1 MMKYIFCIIALLVQ
15 PVFSWYVYHKQD
27 KKKAA
32 LKMPMLYYSVA
43 YMIVQLYV
51 FLNSVQNFQKD
62 TAFILILYRLEEA
75 GCSRKSK
82 VRVFKDRIQ
91 YIRVNNLCCRVKH
104 TTVSGYL
111 IEQTGIRLHNATNR

>member
-62 TAFILILYRLEEA
+62 TAFILILYR
-75 GCSRKSK
+75 
-82 VRVFKDRIQ
+82 
-91 YIRVNNLCCRVKH
+91 
-104 TTVSGYL
+104 
-111 IEQTGIRLHNATNR
+111 RLYW

>member
-1 MMKYIFCIIALLVQ
+1 MMKYIFCIIALLIQ

-43 YMIVQLYV
+43 YMVVQLYV

-62 TAFILILYRLEEA
+62 TAFILILYR
-75 GCSRKSK
+75 
-82 VRVFKDRIQ
+82 
-91 YIRVNNLCCRVKH
+91 
-104 TTVSGYL
+104 
-111 IEQTGIRLHNATNR
+111 RLYW